1 MSKIVFISGA
11 SKGIGLEIAHIFS
24 KNNYQV
30 IGTSRGNFS
39 LDKLI
44 DDSNAISVK
53 LDVTNRN
60 EIESLYKELKDQKLL
75 PDILINNAGVTND
88 QLFLRMT
95 YDQWDQTINT
105 NLNGVFNLTK
115 VFIKNMIK
123 NKYGRIINISS
134 VAGLM
139 GNAGQVNYA
148 SSKSALLGF
157 TKSIAKEM
165 GARNITSN
173 IIAPGFIKTDMT
185 NVLDEAIQ
193 TEIKSKIP
201 LKSFGNPTDIA
212 QTALFLASE
221 NADYISGQTISI
233 DGGLF
238 ID

>member
-60 EIESLYKELKDQKLL
+60 EIESLYKELKDQNLL

-185 NVLDEAIQ
+185 NVLDEVIQ

-201 LKSFGNPTDIA
+201 LKSFGDPTDIA